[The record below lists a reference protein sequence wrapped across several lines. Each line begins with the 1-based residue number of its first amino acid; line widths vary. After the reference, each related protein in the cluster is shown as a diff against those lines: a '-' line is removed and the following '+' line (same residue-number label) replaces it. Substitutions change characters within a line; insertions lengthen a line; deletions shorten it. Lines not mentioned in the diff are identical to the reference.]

1 MCIPP
6 LHASGTLC
14 CIEVEEH
21 GNIGAALPMQ
31 STPCLRIDERQ
42 FNFVGELSV
51 LVDYE
56 VISKYIYILK
66 HEEQYKKNPFL
77 IQACSSFFKR
87 IINQTKQTWI
97 FFQIAN
103 SFLK

>member
-1 MCIPP
+1 MYDR
-6 LHASGTLC
+6 
-14 CIEVEEH
+14 EEEEQ
-21 GNIGAALPMQ
+21 NI
-31 STPCLRIDERQ
+31 ERQ

-97 FFQIAN
+97 FFQIQTLSVFSEFQTKDQTNNNLMRGINEKIAIT
-103 SFLK
+103 